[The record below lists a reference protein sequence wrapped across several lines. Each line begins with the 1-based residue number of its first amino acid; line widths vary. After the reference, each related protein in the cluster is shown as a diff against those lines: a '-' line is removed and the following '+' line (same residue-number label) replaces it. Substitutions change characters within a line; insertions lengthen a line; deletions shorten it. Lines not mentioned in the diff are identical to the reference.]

1 MSSFFK
7 KLAHFIVPES
17 RGIVFED
24 YESIAKLGAKE
35 QRVFVTIHDNVY
47 DLTDYNKHP
56 GGFKVLEL
64 CKGKDATEV
73 FEKYHWPQG
82 TSRKEMKKFKIGVL
96 NLKASTSTSKAS
108 Q

>member
-7 KLAHFIVPES
+7 KIVQFVAPDT

-24 YESIAKLGAKE
+24 YESIVQLGAKE
-35 QRVFVTIHDNVY
+35 QRIFITIHDTVY
-47 DLTDYNKHP
+47 DLTDYTNHP

-73 FEKYHWPQG
+73 FEKYHWPEG
-82 TSRKEMKKFKIGVL
+82 SSRKQMKKFKIGVL
-96 NLKASTSTSKAS
+96 RLKSSKS
-108 Q
+108 QAPK